1 MTAGGTVRAAG
12 VLVAALAALPGC
24 AVPADAP
31 APGQGPAP
39 AATSWLPPDVARRVL
54 RNPPLGALPSDPTN
68 RWADSADAAA
78 LGHLLFF
85 DERLS
90 SSGTVS
96 CATCH
101 DPSRGFSDPRPIAV
115 GEGRGTR
122 HSMTVLNAAYQRWLT
137 WDGRADT
144 LWSQAVQP
152 FESPNEMNLPRAGV
166 IEAIG
171 ADSALRAAWR
181 RAFGEDPPAGGASP
195 AQVDAAFARVGKAI
209 AAYERRLVSSPSAY
223 DRWWTRRAAGDPG
236 ADAELTDAQ
245 RRGLVLFFGKAN
257 CHQCHHGAL
266 FSDGE
271 FHNIGIPPPGG
282 GRPTDPGRYAAV
294 DRVREDPFNAAGPH
308 SDDPRG
314 AQARISATLVNGPE
328 RWGEFR
334 TPSLRNV
341 AETGPYM
348 HAGQF
353 AQLEDVVHFYST
365 LEGATQLDHHREL
378 VLRKLD
384 LSGGEVSDLA
394 AFLGA
399 LTGSPP
405 PAPWGAPPARNAP
418 PASR

>member
-1 MTAGGTVRAAG
+1 
-12 VLVAALAALPGC
+12 
-24 AVPADAP
+24 
-31 APGQGPAP
+31 
-39 AATSWLPPDVARRVL
+39 
-54 RNPPLGALPSDPTN
+54 
-68 RWADSADAAA
+68 
-78 LGHLLFF
+78 
-85 DERLS
+85 
-90 SSGTVS
+90 
-96 CATCH
+96 
-101 DPSRGFSDPRPIAV
+101 
-115 GEGRGTR
+115 
-122 HSMTVLNAAYQRWLT
+122 MTVLNAAYQRWLT